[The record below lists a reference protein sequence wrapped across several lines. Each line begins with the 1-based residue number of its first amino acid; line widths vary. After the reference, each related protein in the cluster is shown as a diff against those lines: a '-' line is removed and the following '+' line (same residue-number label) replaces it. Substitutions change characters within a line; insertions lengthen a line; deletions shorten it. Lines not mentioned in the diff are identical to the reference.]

1 MPKLRLGL
9 SLSSIKRIF
18 ADVVTDD
25 DGFRI
30 LTQSLDSIIS
40 QRGEFFVT
48 QEADVSADFV
58 VTKDPLI
65 TQDGNFITLQNP
77 LHLMVIEQDF
87 ETTGDRLI
95 AENAQGLLTQ
105 DGLTLITQK
114 QFR

>member
-18 ADVVTDD
+18 ADVVTD

-58 VTKDPLI
+58 VNKDTLI

>member
-18 ADVVTDD
+18 ADVVTD

-48 QEADVSADFV
+48 QEADVSADFIETEDV
-58 VTKDPLI
+58 LL

>member
-18 ADVVTDD
+18 ADVVTD

>member
-18 ADVVTDD
+18 ADVTTD

-48 QEADVSADFV
+48 QEADVSGDFV